1 MTHKPI
7 IEMRGISKR
16 FGQVQANAAVDFTL
30 RRGEIHA
37 IVGEN
42 GAGKST
48 LMKILYGLY
57 QPDAGELAVNGHRV
71 DISSTRRA
79 MRLGLG
85 MIQQHFT
92 LIPVFTALQN
102 IILAKEPRKFRAFL
116 NYQKAEAEVMALAA
130 QLGFQVPLNTPI
142 ESLPIGAQQHT
153 EILKA
158 LYHGA
163 EILIMDE
170 PTAVLAPQEI
180 EGLFRCM
187 HGLRQ
192 EGKSLVII
200 THKLDE
206 VMAIAD
212 TVTVMRR
219 GKTVA
224 SLPTAKTD
232 ATQLA
237 ELMLGEP
244 VARHNVAGGPQ
255 AGGRR
260 EPTASHAVGRGP
272 VPHQAPLLRLEN
284 VTVQEQ
290 QKHKSSQL
298 EDRLLRQLKALRRAR
313 ACPSPGQTTARD
325 NKNATGRALLQGI
338 TLEVHRGEIVG
349 IAGVEGNGQT
359 ELVEALTGLR
369 QIHGG
374 TLTLNG
380 EAMREDPALLR
391 EKGVAHLPA
400 DRHRHGISLNDRLD
414 ENFIIGRHRKKQFSR
429 YGLLQHKSIQ
439 RFAANALAKYDIR
452 VGDIAQPIRTL
463 SGGNQQKVVVAR
475 ELAGGR
481 PAPELIIAAHPTRG
495 LDIHAARFVH
505 TRLFQARNSGKAILL
520 VSSELEELLHLSDR
534 IAVMFNGQ
542 IAGIVKPEET
552 DMSELGALMLG
563 LS

>member
-1 MTHKPI
+1 MTHEPI
-7 IEMRGISKR
+7 IEMRGISKS

-30 RRGEIHA
+30 RRSEIHA

-57 QPDAGELAVNGHRV
+57 QPDEGEIAVNGCPV
-71 DISSTRRA
+71 EVTSTRRA

-102 IILAKEPRKFRAFL
+102 IILAKEPRTFRTFL
-116 NYQKAEAEVMALAA
+116 NYRQAEAEITALAA
-130 QLGFQVPLNTPI
+130 QLGFQGFPLHTPI

-163 EILIMDE
+163 DILIMDE
-170 PTAVLAPQEI
+170 PTAVLAPQEV

-187 HGLRQ
+187 RGLRQ

-224 SLPTAKTD
+224 SFPTTETD
-232 ATQLA
+232 TAQLA
-237 ELMLGEP
+237 KLMLGE
-244 VARHNVAGGPQ
+244 
-255 AGGRR
+255 
-260 EPTASHAVGRGP
+260 AVTPHTVGQGFP
-272 VPHQAPLLRLEN
+272 VPRRPVDTPVPLLRLEN
-284 VTVQEQ
+284 VTVGNQG
-290 QKHKSSQL
+290 K
-298 EDRLLRQLKALRRAR
+298 R
-313 ACPSPGQTTARD
+313 G
-325 NKNATGRALLQGI
+325 NALLHKI
-338 TLEVHRGEIVG
+338 NLEVHRGEIVG

-359 ELVEALTGLR
+359 ELVEVLTGLR
-369 QIHGG
+369 QIQGG

-380 EAMREDPALLR
+380 EVMRADPGLLR

-400 DRHRHGISLNDRLD
+400 DRHRHGISLNDRID
-414 ENFIIGRHRKKQFSR
+414 ENFIIGRHKRKLFSR
-429 YGLLQHKSIQ
+429 HGILQHQSIQ
-439 RFAANALAKYDIR
+439 RFAENALAKYDIR
-452 VGDIAQPIRTL
+452 VGDIAHPIRTL

-475 ELAGGR
+475 ELTR
-481 PAPELIIAAHPTRG
+481 SNEHSPVLIIAAHPTRG
-495 LDIHAARFVH
+495 LDIHSATFVH
-505 TRLFQARNSGKAILL
+505 TRLIQARNRDKAVIL
-520 VSSELEELLHLSDR
+520 VSSELEELRQLSDR
-534 IAVMFNGQ
+534 IAVMFEGQ
-542 IAGIVKPEET
+542 LVGIVKPEET

-563 LS
+563 LGDKYGN